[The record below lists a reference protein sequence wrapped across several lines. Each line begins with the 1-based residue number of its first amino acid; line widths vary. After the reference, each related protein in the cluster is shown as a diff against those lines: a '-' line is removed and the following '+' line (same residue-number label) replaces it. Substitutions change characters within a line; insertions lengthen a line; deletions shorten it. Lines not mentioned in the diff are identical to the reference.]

1 MGKNRTNPRRVP
13 RTQADVERA
22 EAKGQLFGMEFMA
35 VLTMWILIDKHNA
48 PDEDVQQFNE
58 EIKYLC
64 EYLCDSIEKGYVS
77 YPDIRRALDEE
88 HGTKVVFR

>member
-1 MGKNRTNPRRVP
+1 MGKSKTNPRKIP
-13 RTQADVERA
+13 RTQADVDRA

-35 VLTMWILIDKHNA
+35 VLTMWILIDKHDA

-58 EIKYLC
+58 EIKYL
-64 EYLCDSIEKGYVS
+64 LDSIDKGYVS

-88 HGTKVVFR
+88 HGTKVVFQ

>member
-1 MGKNRTNPRRVP
+1 MGKSKTNPRKIP
-13 RTQADVERA
+13 KTQADVDRA

-35 VLTMWILIDKHNA
+35 VLTMWILIDKHDA

-58 EIKYLC
+58 EIKYL
-64 EYLCDSIEKGYVS
+64 LDSIDKGYVS

-88 HGTKVVFR
+88 HGTKVVFQ

>member
-1 MGKNRTNPRRVP
+1 MGKSKTNPRKIP
-13 RTQADVERA
+13 KTQADVDRA

-35 VLTMWILIDKHNA
+35 VLTMWILIDKHDA

-58 EIKYLC
+58 KIKYL
-64 EYLCDSIEKGYVS
+64 LDSINKGYVS

-88 HGTKVVFR
+88 HGTKVVFQ

>member
-1 MGKNRTNPRRVP
+1 MGKRNTNPRKIP
-13 RTQADVERA
+13 KTQADVDRA

-35 VLTMWILIDKHNA
+35 VLTMWILIDKHDA

-64 EYLCDSIEKGYVS
+64 DSIDKGYVS
-77 YPDIRRALDEE
+77 YPDICRALKAE
-88 HGTKVVFR
+88 HNLEVVFE